1 MSSVTCV
8 AVAVMETI
16 VRRSSYICYCT
27 TTIVQM
33 LSPRGARMNEVRTTR
48 QTDSASARR
57 AQRGVAGL
65 VAPYV
70 HQLAEGDRRN
80 RVKRAAAPRQPQ
92 ASRGAPR
99 LPPPD
104 AGTARPPHGL
114 PRAA

>member
-16 VRRSSYICYCT
+16 VRRSSYICYRT

-33 LSPRGARMNEVRTTR
+33 LSPRGARMNEVRATR

-65 VAPYV
+65 VAQYV
-70 HQLAEGDRRN
+70 HELADGHRDNGVR
-80 RVKRAAAPRQPQ
+80 RAAPPRQPP
-92 ASRGAPR
+92 ASRDAPPG
-99 LPPPD
+99 PPPP
-104 AGTARPPHGL
+104 AC
-114 PRAA
+114 

>member
-16 VRRSSYICYCT
+16 VRRSSYICYRT

-65 VAPYV
+65 VAQDV
-70 HQLAEGDRRN
+70 HELPGGARGH
-80 RVKRAAAPRQPQ
+80 RVRPAAAPRTPP
-92 ASRGAPR
+92 APGDAPR
-99 LPPPD
+99 GPPPQG
-104 AGTARPPHGL
+104 GTAAPP
-114 PRAA
+114 

>member
-16 VRRSSYICYCT
+16 VRRSSYICYRT

-65 VAPYV
+65 VAPDL
-70 HQLAEGDRRN
+70 HELADGHPGKRVRR
-80 RVKRAAAPRQPQ
+80 A
-92 ASRGAPR
+92 GAPAPPPASPER
-99 LPPPD
+99 LP
-104 AGTARPPHGL
+104 G
-114 PRAA
+114 PRAPAWLRV